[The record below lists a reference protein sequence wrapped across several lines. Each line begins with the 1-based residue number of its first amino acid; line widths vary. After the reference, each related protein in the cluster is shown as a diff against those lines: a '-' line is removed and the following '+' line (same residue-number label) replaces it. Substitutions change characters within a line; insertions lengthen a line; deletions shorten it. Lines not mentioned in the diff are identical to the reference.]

1 MATAALSTSKNVGL
15 LLAQVAAERGD
26 AVAIATPGKR
36 DADGRRIYQTI
47 SFAQLEADSTRL
59 AAGLAA
65 MGVTPGTR
73 LALLV
78 KPSIDFVSLVFA
90 LFKVGAVSVLIDPGM
105 GRKNL
110 LRCLDQVEPEGFVA
124 ISIVQAVRVLMGRRY
139 RNARKNV
146 TVGRRWFWGG
156 PTIDDLRKADAADF
170 QPFAAADD
178 DPAAIIFTTGSTGP
192 PKGVLF
198 RHEGFYEQVRQIRD
212 RYEIRP
218 GEIDLPGFP
227 LFGLFNSAMGVTSVI
242 PEMDASRPA
251 AVDPLNIIEPIYDWQ
266 ITQSFASPA
275 VWNKVGLYCEQ
286 HEIRLPTLKR
296 VLSAGAP
303 VPPHVLR
310 RMKNAISS
318 NGDIHT
324 PYGATEALPVASIAA
339 SEVLNGTELRSQEGA
354 GTCVGRRFSGI
365 QWRVIRVTD
374 EKITTIDACQQVEPG
389 EIGELIVSGPVVT
402 RRYFTSEEATQ
413 AAKIADGQR
422 IWHRMGDL
430 GYLDAEDRFWFCGR
444 KAHRVQTP
452 DGDMYTIPCEAI
464 ANNHP
469 AIFRSAL
476 VGVGRPGEQ
485 FPVMIV
491 EPWPEQYPQTRAAID
506 ALLAEVRQRCAAHP
520 LTEKIDD
527 FLLHP
532 AFPVDIR
539 HNAKI
544 FREKLSVWAEE
555 RLLDPPHG

>member
-1 MATAALSTSKNVGL
+1 MTTAASSTSKNVGL

-26 AVAIATPGKR
+26 AVAIATPGRR
-36 DADGRRIYQTI
+36 DADGRRVYQTI
-47 SFAQLEADSTRL
+47 TFAQLEADSTRL

-65 MGVTPGTR
+65 LGVTPGTR

-139 RNARKNV
+139 GQAKMNV

-156 PTIDDLRKADAADF
+156 PTIDDLRKTDASHF
-170 QPFAAADD
+170 QPVAAAAD

-198 RHEGFYEQVRQIRD
+198 RHEGFYEQVQQIRD
-212 RYEIRP
+212 RYDIQP

-251 AVDPLNIIEPIYDWQ
+251 AVNPLNIIEPIHDWQ

-286 HEIRLPTLKR
+286 HEIRLPSLKR

-310 RMKNAISS
+310 RMKNAIHAD
-318 NGDIHT
+318 GDIYT
-324 PYGATEALPVASIAA
+324 PYGATEALPIASIAA
-339 SEVLNGTELRSQEGA
+339 SEVLDGTELASAQGA

-365 QWRVIRVTD
+365 QWRVIRITD
-374 EKITTIDACQQVEPG
+374 ADIATLDQCEAVDEG
-389 EIGELIVSGPVVT
+389 EIGELIVTGPVVT
-402 RRYFTSEEATQ
+402 HRYFTSEAATQ
-413 AAKIADGQR
+413 AAKIADGER
-422 IWHRMGDL
+422 IWHRMGDV

-444 KAHRVQTP
+444 KAHRVRTI
-452 DGDMYTIPCEAI
+452 DGDMFTIPCEAI
-464 ANNHP
+464 ANNH
-469 AIFRSAL
+469 ASIFRSAL
-476 VGVGRPGEQ
+476 VGVGEPGDQ

-491 EPWPEQYPQTRAAID
+491 EPWSDKYPQSREAID
-506 ALLAEVRQRCAAHP
+506 ALLEEVRQLCAAHP
-520 LTEKIDD
+520 LTETIHD

-544 FREKLSVWAEE
+544 FREKLAVWAEE
-555 RLLDPPHG
+555 RLNEPSQD